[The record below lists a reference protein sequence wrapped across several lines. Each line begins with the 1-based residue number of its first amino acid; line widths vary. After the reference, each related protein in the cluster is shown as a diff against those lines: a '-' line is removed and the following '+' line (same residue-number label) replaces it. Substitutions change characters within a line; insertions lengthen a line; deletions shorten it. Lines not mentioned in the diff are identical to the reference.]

1 VKSVQMQGCR
11 HRSGNGRSSTP
22 VGFLVLRSR
31 LTDILRCIVPS
42 AEILPTHTPALFQE
56 AVLKTSALLRSGAV
70 AAVPSETVYGL
81 AANAF
86 SPEAV
91 AGIYNAKGRPSTNP
105 LIVHVATAAMAR
117 ECAAH
122 WPGLAEKLARRFW
135 PGPLTLVVPKSSRI
149 PSLVAAGGQTVG
161 LRWPSHAFFQSVIR
175 ECGFPLA
182 APSANPSDQ
191 LSPTTAEHVIAGLGD
206 RIPLI
211 IDAGPCA
218 VGIESTVVDV
228 TGDRP
233 RILRPGIISAEQ
245 IAEAAG
251 VPVESPEAAS
261 PGPLR
266 SPGQLSRHYSPKA
279 RLEVWSWNSDA
290 ELRDRVLL
298 QGVPPER
305 FCLLTHS
312 RIPREPI
319 PAQVSFI
326 PDDPEAFARAL
337 YGYLHQC
344 DDRGAALVV
353 IEALPLEPAWDGIRD
368 RLLRASAPVG
378 LVG

>member
-1 VKSVQMQGCR
+1 
-11 HRSGNGRSSTP
+11 
-22 VGFLVLRSR
+22 
-31 LTDILRCIVPS
+31 
-42 AEILPTHTPALFQE
+42 LFHQ
-56 AVLKTSALLRSGAV
+56 AVLQTADLLRSGRV
-70 AAVPSETVYGL
+70 AAIPSETVYGL

-91 AGIYNAKGRPSTNP
+91 AEIYRAKGRPSNNP

-117 ECAAH
+117 SCASD
-122 WPGLAEKLARRFW
+122 WPALAEKLAGQFW

-149 PSLVAAGGQTVG
+149 PDIVAAGGSTVG

-191 LSPTTAEHVIAGLGD
+191 LSPTTAEHVIAGLGE

-211 IDAGPCA
+211 VDAGPCA

-228 TGDRP
+228 TGGRP

-245 IAEAAG
+245 ISQAAG
-251 VPVESPEAAS
+251 IATEDPQISPD
-261 PGPLR
+261 GTLR

-279 RLEVWSWNSDA
+279 RLEVWSWHTDGELKARLA
-290 ELRDRVLL
+290 ERL
-298 QGVPPER
+298 VPTDHV
-305 FCLLTHS
+305 FVLTHS
-312 RIPREPI
+312 RVPTEPI

-353 IEALPLEPAWDGIRD
+353 IEQLPSGSAWDGIRD
-368 RLLRASAPVG
+368 RLQRASASNGHSSARQQQSGSTSSSQRRRGDMIP
-378 LVG
+378 

>member
-1 VKSVQMQGCR
+1 MP
-11 HRSGNGRSSTP
+11 T
-22 VGFLVLRSR
+22 
-31 LTDILRCIVPS
+31 
-42 AEILPTHTPALFQE
+42 AAILPTHTPGLFNQ
-56 AVLKTSALLRSGAV
+56 AVLQTARLLRSGGV

-91 AGIYNAKGRPSTNP
+91 RGIYRAKGRPSSNP

-117 ECAAH
+117 ACAAD
-122 WPGLAEKLARRFW
+122 WPELAETLARHFW
-135 PGPLTLVVPKSSRI
+135 PGPLTLVVPKSSKI
-149 PSLVAAGGQTVG
+149 PDIVSAGGPTVG
-161 LRWPSHAFFQSVIR
+161 LRWPSHAFFQSLIR

-191 LSPTTAEHVIAGLGD
+191 LSPTTAEHVMASLGQ

-211 IDAGPCA
+211 VDAGPCA

-228 TGDRP
+228 TGQRP
-233 RILRPGIISAEQ
+233 RILRPGIISADQ
-245 IAEAAG
+245 IHQAAG
-251 VPVESPEAAS
+251 IVADVAMPSPE
-261 PGPLR
+261 GPLR

-279 RLEVWSWNSDA
+279 RLKVWSWESDA
-290 ELRDRVLL
+290 ELLDRVI
-298 QGVPPER
+298 QESIPPER
-305 FCLLTHS
+305 LFVVTHS
-312 RIPREPI
+312 RVPREPI

-337 YGYLHQC
+337 YGYLHEC

-353 IEALPLEPAWDGIRD
+353 IEDLPTGSAWDGVRD
-368 RLLRASAPVG
+368 RLLRASAATVRVG
-378 LVG
+378 

>member
-1 VKSVQMQGCR
+1 
-11 HRSGNGRSSTP
+11 
-22 VGFLVLRSR
+22 
-31 LTDILRCIVPS
+31 
-42 AEILPTHTPALFQE
+42 
-56 AVLKTSALLRSGAV
+56 
-70 AAVPSETVYGL
+70 
-81 AANAF
+81 
-86 SPEAV
+86 
-91 AGIYNAKGRPSTNP
+91 
-105 LIVHVATAAMAR
+105 MAR
-117 ECAAH
+117 ACASD
-122 WPGLAEKLARRFW
+122 WPALAEKLAGQFW

-149 PSLVAAGGQTVG
+149 PDIVAAGGSTVG

-191 LSPTTAEHVIAGLGD
+191 LSPTTAEHVIAGLGE

-211 IDAGPCA
+211 VDAGPCA

-228 TGDRP
+228 TGGRP

-245 IAEAAG
+245 ISQAAG
-251 VPVESPEAAS
+251 IATEDPQISPD
-261 PGPLR
+261 GTLR

-279 RLEVWSWNSDA
+279 RLEVWSWHTDGELKARLA
-290 ELRDRVLL
+290 ERL
-298 QGVPPER
+298 VPTDHV
-305 FCLLTHS
+305 FVLTHS
-312 RIPREPI
+312 RVPTEPI

-353 IEALPLEPAWDGIRD
+353 IEQLPSGSAWDGIRD
-368 RLLRASAPVG
+368 RLQRASASNGHSSARQQQSGSTSSSQPRRG
-378 LVG
+378 DMIP

>member
-1 VKSVQMQGCR
+1 MGI
-11 HRSGNGRSSTP
+11 
-22 VGFLVLRSR
+22 GFLMLRSMR
-31 LTDILRCIVPS
+31 GDNISNIVPS

-56 AVLKTSALLRSGAV
+56 AVVKTAALLRSGGV

-86 SPEAV
+86 SAEAV
-91 AGIYNAKGRPSTNP
+91 ACIYKAKGRPSNNP
-105 LIVHVATAAMAR
+105 LIVHVATATMAR
-117 ECAAH
+117 ECAAD
-122 WPGLAEKLARRFW
+122 WPELAEKLARRFW
-135 PGPLTLVVPKSSRI
+135 PGPLTLVVPKSSKI
-149 PSLVAAGGQTVG
+149 PSEVAAGGQTVG

-191 LSPTTAEHVIAGLGD
+191 LSPTTAEHVIAGLGE

-211 IDAGPCA
+211 VDAGPCA

-233 RILRPGIISAEQ
+233 RVLRPGIISTGQ

-251 VPVESPEAAS
+251 LPAMGPETAAQ
-261 PGPLR
+261 GPLR
-266 SPGQLSRHYSPKA
+266 SPGLLSRHYSPKA
-279 RLEVWSWNSDA
+279 RLEVWSWSGDQ
-290 ELRDRVLL
+290 ELRERVLR
-298 QGVPPER
+298 QGISPER
-305 FCLLTHS
+305 LFLLAHS
-312 RIPREPI
+312 RIPQEPI

-326 PDDPEAFARAL
+326 PEDAEAFARAL
-337 YGYLHQC
+337 YGYLHEC

-353 IEALPLEPAWDGIRD
+353 IEALPADPAWDGIRD
-368 RLLRASAPVG
+368 RLLRASAPA
-378 LVG
+378 LRLE

>member
-1 VKSVQMQGCR
+1 MP
-11 HRSGNGRSSTP
+11 T
-22 VGFLVLRSR
+22 
-31 LTDILRCIVPS
+31 
-42 AEILPTHTPALFQE
+42 AAILPTHTPGLFNQ
-56 AVLKTSALLRSGAV
+56 AVLQTARLLRSGGV

-91 AGIYNAKGRPSTNP
+91 RGIYRAKGRPSSNP

-117 ECAAH
+117 ACAAD
-122 WPGLAEKLARRFW
+122 WPELAETLARHFW
-135 PGPLTLVVPKSSRI
+135 PGPLTLVVPKSSKI
-149 PSLVAAGGQTVG
+149 PDIVSAGGPTVG
-161 LRWPSHAFFQSVIR
+161 LRWPSHAFFQSLIR

-191 LSPTTAEHVIAGLGD
+191 LSPTTAEHVMASLGQ

-211 IDAGPCA
+211 VDAGPCA

-228 TGDRP
+228 TGQRP
-233 RILRPGIISAEQ
+233 RILRPGIISADQ
-245 IAEAAG
+245 IHQAAG
-251 VPVESPEAAS
+251 IVADVAMPSPE
-261 PGPLR
+261 GPLR

-279 RLEVWSWNSDA
+279 RLKVWSWESDA
-290 ELRDRVLL
+290 ELLDRVI
-298 QGVPPER
+298 QESIPPER
-305 FCLLTHS
+305 LFVLTHS
-312 RIPREPI
+312 RVPREPI

-337 YGYLHQC
+337 YGYLHEC

-353 IEALPLEPAWDGIRD
+353 IEDLPTGSAWDGVRD
-368 RLLRASAPVG
+368 RLLRASATTVRVG
-378 LVG
+378 

>member
-1 VKSVQMQGCR
+1 MP
-11 HRSGNGRSSTP
+11 TA
-22 VGFLVLRSR
+22 
-31 LTDILRCIVPS
+31 DILS
-42 AEILPTHTPALFQE
+42 THTPALFHQ
-56 AVLKTSALLRSGAV
+56 AVLQTADLLRSGRV
-70 AAVPSETVYGL
+70 AAIPSETVYGL

-91 AGIYNAKGRPSTNP
+91 AGIYRAKGRPSNNP

-117 ECAAH
+117 ACASD
-122 WPGLAEKLARRFW
+122 WPALAEKLAGQFW

-149 PSLVAAGGQTVG
+149 PDIVAAGGSTVG

-191 LSPTTAEHVIAGLGD
+191 LSPTTAEHVIAGLGE

-211 IDAGPCA
+211 VDAGPCA

-228 TGDRP
+228 TGGRP

-245 IAEAAG
+245 ISQAAG
-251 VPVESPEAAS
+251 IATEDPQISPD
-261 PGPLR
+261 GTLR

-279 RLEVWSWNSDA
+279 RLEVWSWHTDGELKARLA
-290 ELRDRVLL
+290 ERL
-298 QGVPPER
+298 VPTDHV
-305 FCLLTHS
+305 FVLTHS
-312 RIPREPI
+312 RVPTEPI

-353 IEALPLEPAWDGIRD
+353 IEQLPSGSAWDGIRD
-368 RLLRASAPVG
+368 RLQRASASNGHSSARQQQSGSTSSSQPRRG
-378 LVG
+378 DMIP

>member
-1 VKSVQMQGCR
+1 MP
-11 HRSGNGRSSTP
+11 TA
-22 VGFLVLRSR
+22 
-31 LTDILRCIVPS
+31 D
-42 AEILPTHTPALFQE
+42 ILPTHTPALFHQ
-56 AVLKTSALLRSGAV
+56 AVLQTADLLRSGRV
-70 AAVPSETVYGL
+70 AAIPSETVYGL

-91 AGIYNAKGRPSTNP
+91 AGIYRAKGRPSNNP

-117 ECAAH
+117 ACASD
-122 WPGLAEKLARRFW
+122 WPALAEKLAGQFW

-149 PSLVAAGGQTVG
+149 PDIVAAGGSTVG

-191 LSPTTAEHVIAGLGD
+191 LSPTTAEHVIAGLGE

-211 IDAGPCA
+211 VDAGACA

-228 TGDRP
+228 TGERP

-245 IAEAAG
+245 ISQATGVGTEDPQTSPAG
-251 VPVESPEAAS
+251 T
-261 PGPLR
+261 LR

-279 RLEVWSWNSDA
+279 RLEVWSWQTDG
-290 ELRDRVLL
+290 ELKARLADRP
-298 QGVPPER
+298 VPADHI
-305 FCLLTHS
+305 FVLTHS
-312 RIPREPI
+312 RVPTEPI

-353 IEALPLEPAWDGIRD
+353 IEQLPLGSAWDGIRD
-368 RLLRASAPVG
+368 RLQRASASDG
-378 LVG
+378 RSSAR

>member
-1 VKSVQMQGCR
+1 MD
-11 HRSGNGRSSTP
+11 T
-22 VGFLVLRSR
+22 
-31 LTDILRCIVPS
+31 LTGVVPS
-42 AEILPTHTPALFQE
+42 AEILPTHTPALFHE
-56 AVLKTSALLRSGAV
+56 AVLKTAALLRSGGV

-86 SPEAV
+86 SPDAV
-91 AGIYNAKGRPSTNP
+91 AGIYRAKGRPSTNP
-105 LIVHVATAAMAR
+105 LIVHVATATMAR
-117 ECAAH
+117 ECASD
-122 WPGLAEKLARRFW
+122 WPGLAEKLARQFW
-135 PGPLTLVVPKSSRI
+135 PGPLTLVVPKSAKI

-211 IDAGPCA
+211 VDAGPCA

-228 TGDRP
+228 TGDHP

-245 IAEAAG
+245 IAQAAG
-251 VPVESPEAAS
+251 IPVQGAEMAS
-261 PGPLR
+261 QGPLR

-279 RLEVWSWNSDA
+279 RLEVWSWDNDA
-290 ELRDRVLL
+290 ELRERVMDRAI
-298 QGVPPER
+298 PPER
-305 FCLLTHS
+305 FFLLTHS
-312 RIPREPI
+312 RIPQEPI
-319 PAQVSFI
+319 PAHVSFI
-326 PDDPEAFARAL
+326 PDDAEAFARAL

-344 DDRGAALVV
+344 DDRGASLVV
-353 IEALPLEPAWDGIRD
+353 IEALPADSSWDGIRD
-368 RLLRASAPVG
+368 RLLRASAPVR

>member
-1 VKSVQMQGCR
+1 MP
-11 HRSGNGRSSTP
+11 T
-22 VGFLVLRSR
+22 
-31 LTDILRCIVPS
+31 
-42 AEILPTHTPALFQE
+42 AAILPTHTPGLFNQ
-56 AVLKTSALLRSGAV
+56 AVLQTARLLRSGGV

-91 AGIYNAKGRPSTNP
+91 RGIYRAKGRPSSNP

-117 ECAAH
+117 ACAAD
-122 WPGLAEKLARRFW
+122 WPELAETLARHFW
-135 PGPLTLVVPKSSRI
+135 PGPLTLVVPKSSKI
-149 PSLVAAGGQTVG
+149 PDIVSAGGPTVG
-161 LRWPSHAFFQSVIR
+161 LRWPSHAFFQSLIR

-191 LSPTTAEHVIAGLGD
+191 LSPTTAEHVMASLGQ

-211 IDAGPCA
+211 VDAGPCA

-228 TGDRP
+228 TGQRP
-233 RILRPGIISAEQ
+233 RILRPGIISADQ
-245 IAEAAG
+245 IHQAAG
-251 VPVESPEAAS
+251 IVADVAMPSPE
-261 PGPLR
+261 GPLR

-279 RLEVWSWNSDA
+279 RLKVWSWESDA
-290 ELRDRVLL
+290 ELLDRVI
-298 QGVPPER
+298 QESIPPER
-305 FCLLTHS
+305 LFVLTHS
-312 RIPREPI
+312 RVPREPI

-337 YGYLHQC
+337 YGYLHEC

-353 IEALPLEPAWDGIRD
+353 IEDLPTGSAWDGVRD
-368 RLLRASAPVG
+368 RLLRASAATVRVG
-378 LVG
+378 

>member
-1 VKSVQMQGCR
+1 
-11 HRSGNGRSSTP
+11 
-22 VGFLVLRSR
+22 
-31 LTDILRCIVPS
+31 
-42 AEILPTHTPALFQE
+42 
-56 AVLKTSALLRSGAV
+56 
-70 AAVPSETVYGL
+70 
-81 AANAF
+81 
-86 SPEAV
+86 
-91 AGIYNAKGRPSTNP
+91 
-105 LIVHVATAAMAR
+105 
-117 ECAAH
+117 
-122 WPGLAEKLARRFW
+122 LAEKLAGQFW

-149 PSLVAAGGQTVG
+149 PDIVAAGGSTVG

-191 LSPTTAEHVIAGLGD
+191 LSPTTAEHVIAGLGE

-211 IDAGPCA
+211 VDAGACA

-228 TGDRP
+228 TGERP

-245 IAEAAG
+245 ISQATGVGTEDPQTSPAG
-251 VPVESPEAAS
+251 T
-261 PGPLR
+261 LR

-279 RLEVWSWNSDA
+279 RLEVWSWQTDG
-290 ELRDRVLL
+290 ELKARLADRLIPADHVFVLS
-298 QGVPPER
+298 
-305 FCLLTHS
+305 HS
-312 RIPREPI
+312 RVPTEPI

-353 IEALPLEPAWDGIRD
+353 IEQLPPGSAWDGIRD
-368 RLLRASAPVG
+368 RLQRASASDG
-378 LVG
+378 RSSAR